1 MEAVAM
7 DNVPSL
13 AVRLAPNTVR
23 QLEQAAEKRSE
34 EAECLKKQ
42 NRFLAA
48 LYLYGY
54 SVEMCLAAAYFRSA
68 GFSSC
73 EAISDDERK
82 DRMRRANRELH
93 SRDGK
98 PLMSKE
104 PHPLVGWARFLEWQ
118 RGLSG
123 SLKPKEVN
131 RLREAVQKA
140 RQVYRHWRPE
150 LRYKLTNVSMDQL
163 DEVRQCVHWFIKQRG
178 QL

>member
-1 MEAVAM
+1 M
-7 DNVPSL
+7 DRVPSL
-13 AVRLAPNTVR
+13 AVHLAPDTVR
-23 QLEQAAEKRSE
+23 QLEEAAKRRSE

-68 GFSSC
+68 GLQNI
-73 EAISDDERK
+73 AIDADLRHRRMVQARQQRHPDD
-82 DRMRRANRELH
+82 DR
-93 SRDGK
+93 
-98 PLMSKE
+98 PLMNSD

-118 RGLSG
+118 RRSSG
-123 SLKPKEVN
+123 DLKPQEAK

-140 RQVYRHWRPE
+140 QQVYKHWRPE
-150 LRYKLTNVSMDQL
+150 LRYKLTHVSIDQL
-163 DEVRQCVHWFIKQRG
+163 DEVCRCVHWFIKQRG